1 MTLVVIRCNDITFIM
16 LRMYKAAAVLS
27 TLMKVYTISCH
38 DRGHITVMLV
48 LQSITDSL
56 HIMPGSSSESHSTS
70 CDGAGNFGK
79 IEDEDID
86 AIEEGFIAVIGIK
99 QEESPVDINFPDIK
113 AEPDDVSY
121 VCECLLVDTFYQCPA
136 MSVVL

>member
-1 MTLVVIRCNDITFIM
+1 MSHYF
-16 LRMYKAAAVLS
+16 
-27 TLMKVYTISCH
+27 
-38 DRGHITVMLV
+38 MLV

-86 AIEEGFIAVIGIK
+86 AIEEGFIAVNEEPDMCIK
-99 QEESPVDINFPDIK
+99 QEESPENINFPDIK
-113 AEPDDVSY
+113 DEPDEVSY

-136 MSVVL
+136 MSVVFVMSVCLAT